1 MTEYLTKRNAINVL
15 LLLLY
20 YHMTE
25 YFTNLILFHDYIF
38 VVGRWGGTSQTSLRN
53 SFRTEQGSSK

>member
-1 MTEYLTKRNAINVL
+1 MTEYFTIEMLLMIL

-25 YFTNLILFHDYIF
+25 YFTNLILFMIILF
-38 VVGRWGGTSQTSLRN
+38 VGRWGGTSQTSLRN

>member
-1 MTEYLTKRNAINVL
+1 MTEYFTIEMLLMIL

-38 VVGRWGGTSQTSLRN
+38 VVGRWGGTSQTSLKN